1 MNDLELKEKMAYIDD
16 MLMRAA
22 RSRQEMLLAPWQLAF
37 GGFAAGAAF
46 AAALLALVKILGH

>member
-1 MNDLELKEKMAYIDD
+1 MTDLELKEKLAYIDL
-16 MLMRAA
+16 MLSQNMKA
-22 RSRQEMLLAPWQLAF
+22 RQEITFAPWQLAF

>member
-1 MNDLELKEKMAYIDD
+1 MTDLELREKMAYIDD

-22 RSRQEMLLAPWQLAF
+22 RTRQEMTFAPWQLAF

-46 AAALLALVKILGH
+46 AAALLALIKILGH